1 MNFWKQSLMSRLIGA
16 FSLLSLVTVSSAGA
30 IAFVWGR
37 TEIEKLVFERLEV
50 TAILKEE
57 ALNLWVDNQ
66 REAVDSLA
74 RVPEIRDLVRGLLA
88 EDSTDLEAVYDT
100 LHEYLAS
107 VRATKPELLELF
119 ILSDIGGRI
128 LVSTDRDREGQY
140 RVKDRYFTEGRRKTF
155 VQNVYPSSATGK
167 PAMTI
172 ATPLADSQGRRVG
185 VLAAQLN
192 LEKMDGIVFERTGL
206 GESGESYLVDRF
218 NLFVSADRFGREEYP
233 KGVHSKGIERA
244 LQGEDGGALY
254 RNYADI
260 PVIGV
265 YRWMEERELA
275 LLVEVQ
281 QWEAFAPA
289 RRLARAIVI
298 AGSILAIV
306 LLAIVYVLAR
316 QIARPILAIADVAVK
331 VSRGDLSLMAPV
343 LTEDE
348 AGKLATSFNQM
359 TARMQRKILQLQ
371 DERKKSEDLLLN
383 ILPQRV
389 AEQLKA
395 GQETIAESFA
405 EATVLFADLVGFTPL
420 ASRVPPGELVSLL
433 NEIFSAFDAL
443 AERYGLEKIKTIG
456 DAYMV
461 VGGIPIP
468 KEDHVEAIAQMAL
481 AMQREIQLIGLESE
495 RSFTLRVGIH
505 TGPVVGGVIGLKR
518 FTYDLWGDTVNIASR
533 MESQGIPGCIQVTE
547 TTYNRLSD
555 KFLFAERGAI
565 DVKGK
570 GQMQVYLLLEQ
581 KLEKDPESLLA
592 R

>member
-30 IAFVWGR
+30 IAFFRGR
-37 TEIEKLVFERLEV
+37 SEIEKLVFERLEV
-50 TAILKEE
+50 TATLKEE

-66 REAVDSLA
+66 RNAVASLA
-74 RVPEIRDLVRGLLA
+74 RVPEIRDLARELLSP
-88 EDSTDLEAVYDT
+88 EENLNHTEHGI
-100 LHEYLAS
+100 LHEYLDS
-107 VRATKPELLELF
+107 VLATKPEFLELF
-119 ILSDIGGRI
+119 ILSDIGGQI
-128 LVSTDRDREGQY
+128 LISTDRDREGQY
-140 RVKDRYFTEGRRKTF
+140 RVKDRYFTEGRQRTF

-172 ATPLADSQGRRVG
+172 ATPLTDSQGQKVG

-192 LEKMDGIVFERTGL
+192 LEKMDSIIFERTGL

-233 KGVHSKGIERA
+233 KGIHSRGIEAA
-244 LQGEDGGALY
+244 LHEEDGRGLY
-254 RNYADI
+254 RNYANI
-260 PVIGV
+260 PAIGV

-289 RRLARAIVI
+289 RRLAWAIVI
-298 AGSILAIV
+298 SGSILA
-306 LLAIVYVLAR
+306 LFLAAIVYVLAK

-331 VSRGDLSLMAPV
+331 VSQGDLSLEAPV
-343 LTEDE
+343 LTKDE
-348 AGKLATSFNQM
+348 VGKLAHSFNQM

-420 ASRVPPGELVSLL
+420 ASRIPPVELVSVL
-433 NEIFSAFDAL
+433 NEIFSAFDSL
-443 AERYGLEKIKTIG
+443 VEQYGLEKIKTIG

-461 VGGIPIP
+461 VGGIPVPQDNHI
-468 KEDHVEAIAQMAL
+468 EAIADLAL
-481 AMQREIQLIGLESE
+481 AMQREIRLIGLESK

-518 FTYDLWGDTVNIASR
+518 FSYDLWGDTVNIASR
-533 MESQGIPGCIQVTE
+533 MESQGVPGCIQVTE
-547 TTYNRLSD
+547 ETYHRLHD

-570 GQMQVYLLLEQ
+570 GKMQVYLLLEK

-592 R
+592 G

>member
-30 IAFVWGR
+30 IAFFRGR
-37 TEIEKLVFERLEV
+37 AEIEKLVFERLEV
-50 TAILKEE
+50 TATLKEE

-66 REAVDSLA
+66 RNAVASLA
-74 RVPEIRDLVRGLLA
+74 RVPEIRDLVEDLLTS
-88 EDSTDLEAVYDT
+88 EERETNYNT
-100 LHEYLAS
+100 LHEYLDS
-107 VRATKPELLELF
+107 VLATKPEFLELF

-128 LVSTDRDREGQY
+128 LISTERDREGQY
-140 RVKDRYFTEGRRKTF
+140 RVKDRYFTEGRLETF

-172 ATPLADSQGRRVG
+172 ATPLADSKGRRMG

-218 NLFVSADRFGREEYP
+218 NLLVSADRFGREEYP
-233 KGVHSKGIERA
+233 KGVHSRGIEAA
-244 LQGEDGGALY
+244 LQEEDGRGLY

-260 PVIGV
+260 PAIGV

-289 RRLARAIVI
+289 RRLAWAIVI
-298 AGSILAIV
+298 SGSILA
-306 LLAIVYVLAR
+306 LFLAAIVYILAK

-331 VSRGDLSLMAPV
+331 VSQGDLSLEAPV
-343 LTEDE
+343 LTQDE
-348 AGKLATSFNQM
+348 VGKLAYSFNQM

-395 GQETIAESFA
+395 GRETIAESFS
-405 EATVLFADLVGFTPL
+405 EATVLFADLVGFTSL
-420 ASRVPPGELVSLL
+420 ASRIPPVELVSLL
-433 NEIFSAFDAL
+433 NKIFSAFDAL

-461 VGGIPIP
+461 VGGIPVPQDNHI
-468 KEDHVEAIAQMAL
+468 EAIADLAL
-481 AMQREIQLIGLESE
+481 AMQREIRLIGLQSQ
-495 RSFTLRVGIH
+495 RSFALRVGIH

-518 FTYDLWGDTVNIASR
+518 FSYDLWGDTVNIASR
-533 MESQGIPGCIQVTE
+533 MESQGVPGCIQVTE
-547 TTYNRLSD
+547 ETYHRLHD
-555 KFLFAERGAI
+555 KFLFAERGTI

-570 GQMQVYLLLEQ
+570 GKMQVYLLLEK
-581 KLEKDPESLLA
+581 KLEKDPESLLV

>member
-1 MNFWKQSLMSRLIGA
+1 MSRLIGA

-30 IAFVWGR
+30 IAFFRGR
-37 TEIEKLVFERLEV
+37 AEIEKLVFERLEV
-50 TAILKEE
+50 TATLKEE

-66 REAVDSLA
+66 RNAVASLA
-74 RVPEIRDLVRGLLA
+74 RVPEIRDLVEDLLTS
-88 EDSTDLEAVYDT
+88 EERETNYNT
-100 LHEYLAS
+100 LHEYLDS
-107 VRATKPELLELF
+107 VLATKPEFLELF

-128 LVSTDRDREGQY
+128 LISTERDREGQY
-140 RVKDRYFTEGRRKTF
+140 RVKDRYFTEGRLETF

-172 ATPLADSQGRRVG
+172 ATPLADSKGRRMG

-218 NLFVSADRFGREEYP
+218 NLLVSADRFGREEYP
-233 KGVHSKGIERA
+233 KGVHSRGIEAA
-244 LQGEDGGALY
+244 LQEEDGRGLY

-260 PVIGV
+260 PAIGV

-289 RRLARAIVI
+289 RRLAWAIVI
-298 AGSILAIV
+298 SGSILA
-306 LLAIVYVLAR
+306 LFLAAIVYILAK

-331 VSRGDLSLMAPV
+331 VSQGDLSLEAPV
-343 LTEDE
+343 LTQDE
-348 AGKLATSFNQM
+348 VGKLAYSFNQM

-395 GQETIAESFA
+395 GRETIAESFS
-405 EATVLFADLVGFTPL
+405 EATVLFADLVGFTSL
-420 ASRVPPGELVSLL
+420 ASRIPPVELVSLL
-433 NEIFSAFDAL
+433 NKIFSAFDAL

-461 VGGIPIP
+461 VGGIPVPQDNHI
-468 KEDHVEAIAQMAL
+468 EAIADLAL
-481 AMQREIQLIGLESE
+481 AMQREIRLIGLQSQ
-495 RSFTLRVGIH
+495 RSFALRVGIH

-518 FTYDLWGDTVNIASR
+518 FSYDLWGDTVNIASR
-533 MESQGIPGCIQVTE
+533 MESQGVPGCIQVTE
-547 TTYNRLSD
+547 ETYHRLHD
-555 KFLFAERGAI
+555 KFLFAERGTI

-570 GQMQVYLLLEQ
+570 GKMQVYLLLEK
-581 KLEKDPESLLA
+581 KLEKDPESLLV